1 MLTRYTIA
9 LLAVFPAVVSA
20 QADTPRTF
28 YVGADLGRSDAKR
41 WCLGVGSASC
51 DHTSAAV
58 KIFGGYQLDET
69 FAVEIGYVNLGKFKA
84 RFPGGDTDEAKVSA
98 LEASI
103 VARWPLAP
111 RFSLFGR
118 FGGYYGTVKETSF
131 GESFEDSKGDLTF
144 GVGVRYDLTRKVAV
158 RAQWQRYLDM
168 GGPNV
173 ALGAGTGDLS
183 SVDVLGV
190 GFFWRFQ

>member
-9 LLAVFPAVVSA
+9 LLAVLPAAVSA
-20 QADTPRTF
+20 QTDTPRTF
-28 YVGADLGRSDAKR
+28 YAGADLGRSDAKR
-41 WCLGVGSASC
+41 WCVGAGSASC
-51 DHTSAAV
+51 DDTSTAV

-69 FAVEIGYVNLGKFKA
+69 FAVEVGYANLGKFKA
-84 RFPGGDTDEAKVSA
+84 SFPGATDEAKVSA

-103 VARWPLAP
+103 VATWHLAP

-118 FGGYYGTVKETSF
+118 FGGYYGTVKETTSF
-131 GESFEDSKGDLTF
+131 AGSFEDSKGDLTF
-144 GVGVRYDLTRKVAV
+144 GVGVRYDLTPKVAV

-168 GGPNV
+168 GGANV
-173 ALGAGTGDLS
+173 ALGAGAGDLS